1 MTSKQFLTLA
11 TNLKNKHFI
20 SLFFGCRVNAA
31 ESNHIS
37 QLLIDKGLKPIT
49 ETDNHI
55 PSLIIVNTC
64 SITQKGENESLR
76 KIKSLNK
83 IYPQAIIIITG
94 CASITSLPKNKN
106 FYFLNNIAKKKL
118 LNQNTLTY
126 SPKVKDSLSKS
137 HRYLLN
143 VQVGCNQFC
152 SYCIVPYKRQQLWSL
167 PVKDAIIQTK
177 KAIDLGFTEIIIT
190 GVNLEKYTPGL
201 AKLTTSLLQN
211 TSVPLISFGSVPLN
225 CIDDNF
231 LDLIKNYKLR
241 IKNFLH
247 IPIQSGS
254 DKILKLM
261 NRPYTKSQIL
271 QTIHKL
277 KNISIVKGRY
287 PKGERGLNFG
297 TDIIVGFPTE
307 TEADFQDTFN
317 LCQSIGFS
325 KIHTFRYSPRPGTA
339 SSKLPQTVSKKTK
352 KLRSQQIR
360 LLCTAVNDQ

>member
-1 MTSKQFLTLA
+1 MTSKQFLKLVN
-11 TNLKNKHFI
+11 NLKNKHFL

-31 ESNHIS
+31 ESNQIS
-37 QLLIDKGLKPIT
+37 QILIDSGLKPIT
-49 ETDNHI
+49 ELDNNV
-55 PSLIIVNTC
+55 PSLIVVNTC

-76 KIKSLNK
+76 KIKSLSK
-83 IYPQAIIIITG
+83 IYPKAAIVITG
-94 CASITSLPKNKN
+94 CASIKALAKNKN
-106 FYFLNNIAKKKL
+106 FYFLNNIAKKNL
-118 LNQNTLTY
+118 LSQNTLTY
-126 SPKVKDSLSKS
+126 TPKIKDRLSQY

-143 VQVGCNQFC
+143 TQVGCNQFC

-167 PVKDAIIQTK
+167 PIKDAITQTK

-211 TSVPLISFGSVPLN
+211 TTVPLISFGSVPLN
-225 CIDDNF
+225 CIDDDF
-231 LDLIKNYKLR
+231 LNLYKEYKLR

-261 NRPYTKSQIL
+261 NRPYNSQNIL
-271 QTIHKL
+271 KIIEKCKL
-277 KNISIVKGRY
+277 KIEDLR
-287 PKGERGLNFG
+287 LG

-307 TEADFQDTFN
+307 TEVDFQDTFN

-339 SSKLPQTVSKKTK
+339 SSKLPQTVNKKTK
-352 KLRSQQIR
+352 KNRSQLIR
-360 LLCTAVNDQ
+360 NLVNP

>member
-1 MTSKQFLTLA
+1 MTSKQFFTLV
-11 TNLKNKHFI
+11 TNLKYKYFL

-31 ESNHIS
+31 ESNLIS
-37 QLLIDKGLKPIT
+37 QILIDNGLEPIT
-49 ETDNHI
+49 ESDDNV
-55 PSLIIVNTC
+55 PSLIVVNTC

-76 KIKSLNK
+76 KIKSLSK
-83 IYPQAIIIITG
+83 IYPKAIIVITG
-94 CASITSLPKNKN
+94 CASIKALAKNKN
-106 FYFLNNIAKKKL
+106 FYFLNNIAKKNL
-118 LNQNTLTY
+118 LSQNTLTY
-126 SPKVKDSLSKS
+126 TPKIKDRLSQY

-143 VQVGCNQFC
+143 IQTGCNQFC

-167 PVKDAIIQTK
+167 PIKDAITQTQ
-177 KAIDLGFTEIIIT
+177 KAIDLGFTEVIIT
-190 GVNLEKYTPGL
+190 GVNLEKYSPGL
-201 AKLTTSLLQN
+201 AKLTASLLQK

-261 NRPYTKSQIL
+261 NRPYTTRKITR
-271 QTIHKL
+271 TIENCKL
-277 KNISIVKGRY
+277 KIKNLK
-287 PKGERGLNFG
+287 LG
-297 TDIIVGFPTE
+297 TDIIVGFPGE
-307 TEADFQDTFN
+307 TEADFQQTYD

-339 SSKLPQTVSKKTK
+339 SSKLPQTVDKKTK
-352 KLRSQQIR
+352 KYRSQLIR
-360 LLCTAVNDQ
+360 NLTFQTTPPFHQTQDN